1 MLIRESPKSAMVSG
15 SIARPDSL
23 DFDPLMAQD
32 NTTAFV
38 HRSLS
43 MFTTTEPAV
52 KTPDSPTITTRTLVK
67 TKASNVFK
75 MNLTT
80 IRVTPF

>member
-1 MLIRESPKSAMVSG
+1 MLIRESPKAAMVSG

-23 DFDPLMAQD
+23 DFDPLMTQD
-32 NTTAFV
+32 NAMAFV

-52 KTPDSPTITTRTLVK
+52 KTPESPTITTRTLVK

-75 MNLTT
+75 TDLTINRAT
-80 IRVTPF
+80 LS